1 VANVEEAIISIL
13 TNDAT
18 VGPLISSHG
27 LSDTDIVQFYSSTTL
42 PDPLAIGTVYYVRD
56 KTGNTFKVT
65 LTSGGVAINLTDAGV
80 GTHWVR
86 FGPKLR
92 TSLKITGDAGTDVC
106 TVASYRIYP
115 MILPQG
121 APLPAVT
128 YQRISGPRFD
138 DLLLPGSL
146 ASPTFQLNSWAAAYP
161 EAKALG
167 DAVQAAM
174 NVYYTGGVVAGV
186 TIGSVTM
193 LDDGDLPDLSPSAEE
208 RERYAIR
215 QDWQIIHKE

>member
-1 VANVEEAIISIL
+1 MANVEQAIVSIL
-13 TNDAT
+13 ANDAT
-18 VGPLISSHG
+18 VGPLLSPHG
-27 LSDTDIVQFYSSTTL
+27 LNDTDTVQFYSSTTL
-42 PDPLAIGTVYYVRD
+42 PDPLAVGTTYYVRD
-56 KTGNTFKVT
+56 KTANTFKVAYA
-65 LTSGGVAINLTDAGV
+65 SGGAAINLTDAGV

-86 FGPKLR
+86 FGPKFR
-92 TSLKITGDAGTDVC
+92 TSLIITADAATEFC

-115 MILPQG
+115 MIVPQG